1 METGWCDTLVEVVT
15 EKFLAEQRAGVCLS
29 GQDSAMSMLHAAGLL
44 KEPLPEEAVR
54 VACLT
59 LMLDEFQANL
69 DRVGGKPLSERILE
83 MCGPKV

>member
-1 METGWCDTLVEVVT
+1 V
-15 EKFLAEQRAGVCLS
+15 
-29 GQDSAMSMLHAAGLL
+29 HAASLL

-59 LMLDEFQANL
+59 LMLDESQANL

-83 MCGPKV
+83 MRGPKV